1 MPTNLPHTYPNKS
14 ELEVL
19 KSELEKTK
27 IALEIERV
35 KNKKNNHSSI
45 CRFIL
50 EGHEH
55 IIMFALDSDF
65 NYISFNNGHVQ
76 AMKAFWDADISIGD
90 NMLSFVSLQSEQEKA
105 KSLFTRA
112 LNGETFTITEDYSG
126 DSEKP
131 LFWELNHSPILNDE
145 KIIIGLSVLLTDKT
159 EFIKTQRI
167 LTDIRSQLQIEI
179 KAKNKFFS
187 IVSHDLKNALY
198 GNLLISKS
206 LSEHEQISEKDKS
219 TYIDKLYKSS
229 EATYMMLKNLLTW
242 SKAQQGGVIIDKELL
257 NLNNITIDAVRHYSA
272 IAEDKKLNVEIN
284 IEDDLLIFADKYTIK
299 SVISNLFGNA
309 VKFTPNDGFITITS
323 KKQKDH
329 IKFLIKDTGVGISKG
344 NLEKLFRIDENQS
357 TLGTNN
363 EEGTGLGLIL
373 CKEFVAR
380 NGGEIFTTSTPNQGS
395 TFSFT
400 LPNRNTNK
408 IA

>member
-131 LFWELNHSPILNDE
+131 LFWELTHSPILNDE
-145 KIIIGLSVLLTDKT
+145 KIIVGFSVLLTDKT
-159 EFIKTQRI
+159 EFIENQRI
-167 LTDIRSQLQIEI
+167 LTDIRSQLQIEL
-179 KAKNKFFS
+179 KAKNKLFS

-206 LSEHEQISEKDKS
+206 LSNRHLLNNHE
-219 TYIDKLYKSS
+219 TTLYIDKLHDSCNSIYNL
-229 EATYMMLKNLLTW
+229 LKNLLTW
-242 SKAQQGGVIIDKELL
+242 SKSQQGSIKIKKEIL
-257 NLNNITIDAVRHYSA
+257 NLNKLIVNA
-272 IAEDKKLNVEIN
+272 INPYLAMSQNKSLKLEI
-284 IEDDLLIFADKYTIK
+284 LINEYDSVFADKETMEI
-299 SVISNLFGNA
+299 VISNLYGNA
-309 VKFTPNDGFITITS
+309 IKFTPKNGNIKITAE
-323 KKQKDH
+323 KKKNN
-329 IKFLIKDTGVGISKG
+329 IEILIHDSGVGMSEEQI
-344 NLEKLFRIDENQS
+344 EKLFLIDQNQS
-357 TLGTNN
+357 TLGTN
-363 EEGTGLGLIL
+363 EEKGTGLGLIV
-373 CKEFVAR
+373 CKEFIEK
-380 NGGEIFTTSTPNQGS
+380 NDGNIFVSSVLGKGS
-395 TFSFT
+395 VFSFT
-400 LPNRNTNK
+400 LPIIDK
-408 IA
+408 EIS